1 MKWILLVIL
10 LTGCEKMKLFHAQNK
25 NETGWLIPSAD
36 GTTGNDVYFRGDS
49 ITWGVGATTTA
60 DRWTSLLSASKGWS
74 EQNFNY
80 SGYVISNP
88 GACVI
93 RPQWDFTTIPNKT
106 TSMKYLFIAFGVND
120 HFLADSNI
128 NASQYQA
135 AIEAAID
142 HAVGTKGWQNR
153 RIIILP
159 PYFTNADNRVQANY
173 CFPPTITD
181 ATRKANF
188 VASAKAAANS
198 RGANYYDV
206 YQRMADNGGNSL
218 TTDGIHPNDAGYIVI
233 ANGLNSYIL

>member
-1 MKWILLVIL
+1 
-10 LTGCEKMKLFHAQNK
+10 MKLFHAQNK
-25 NETGWLIPSAD
+25 NEVLSGWLIPSAD
-36 GTTGNDVYFRGDS
+36 GTMGNEVHFFGDS
-49 ITWGVGATTTA
+49 ITTGVGATTSA
-60 DRWTSLLSASKGWS
+60 DRWTSLLSALKGWT
-74 EQNFNY
+74 EINNGT
-80 SGYVISNP
+80 SGYVITNP
-88 GACVI
+88 GACTI
-93 RPQWDFTTIPNKT
+93 RPQFDVTTIPTKT
-106 TSMKYLFIAFGVND
+106 SSKKYCFIAFGVND

-159 PYFTNADNRVQANY
+159 PYFTNADNTIQANY

-188 VASAKAAANS
+188 VAAAKAAANS

-218 TTDGIHPNDAGYIVI
+218 TTDGIHPNDAGYTVI